1 MRILYI
7 DIDSLRPDHLGCYGY
22 HRNTSPNIDRVAQE
36 AVRFENCYVS
46 DSPCLPSR
54 TALFSGRFGFH
65 TGVVGHG
72 GTAAQPY
79 IEGAGRGFVDEYART
94 SWPSVLRQNGY
105 RTAAVS
111 SFGQRHA
118 AWHWHAGFHEVRDCG
133 GGGNEIAESV
143 TPLALDWLS
152 SYGQEENW
160 FLHVNYWDAHLHFR
174 TPLEYGNPFENDPPP
189 DWITQDYL
197 DQSQDACG
205 MRCAKDALGDGWG
218 SAADLQSYKDYPREP
233 AQLETLADVRQWID
247 GYDVAVH
254 YVDAHIGQLLRKLEA
269 LEVYDDT
276 AIIISA
282 DHGEHLGEL
291 NVWGGHHMAD
301 HWINHVP
308 LIFRWPGLQAGVYQ
322 GLQYQFDVAA
332 AVIELTG
339 GTVPANWDGVSCAA
353 ALHDGTDAGRDHLI
367 LSHAAMT
374 AQRAIRFSD
383 YICVRTYHDGYKL
396 LDPVLLFNVAGDPHE
411 THNLA
416 DEYPA
421 LVERALALLAD
432 WQASM
437 FASGRQATD
446 PMITV
451 LQEGGPFHSR
461 GRLPAYLE
469 RLRTSGRAH
478 LADQLAAKHMPART
492 NLPGPK
498 GR

>member
-22 HRNTSPNIDRVAQE
+22 HRNTSPNIDRVARQGI
-36 AVRFENCYVS
+36 RFENCYVS

-65 TGVVGHG
+65 SGVVGHG
-72 GTAAQPY
+72 GTASQPF
-79 IEGAGRGFVDEYART
+79 IEGPDRSFNDVFART

-118 AWHWHAGFHEVRDCG
+118 AWHWFAGFHQVLDCG
-133 GGGNEIAESV
+133 GGGNEIAEAV
-143 TPLALDWLS
+143 TPLALNWLDQ
-152 SYGQEENW
+152 YGSEDKW
-160 FLHVNYWDAHLHFR
+160 FLHVNYWDAHLHYR
-174 TPLEYGNPFENDPPP
+174 TPMEYGNPFENEPPP

-205 MRCAKDALGDGWG
+205 MRCAKEALGDGWG
-218 SAADLQSYKDYPREP
+218 SQADLESYKNYPREP
-233 AQLETLADVRQWID
+233 AQLQTLDDVRQWID
-247 GYDVAVH
+247 GYDVAIH
-254 YVDAHIGQLLRKLEA
+254 YVDSHIGMLLERLAA
-269 LEVYDDT
+269 LGVLDDT

-308 LIFRWPGLQAGVYQ
+308 MIVQWPGMPAGVYN

-332 AVIELTG
+332 AVIEFIG
-339 GTVPANWDGVSCAA
+339 GTVPGNWDGVSCAG
-353 ALHDGTDAGRDHLI
+353 ALRQNTDTGRDYLV

-374 AQRAIRFSD
+374 AQRSVRFDD

-396 LDPVLLFNVAGDPHE
+396 LDPIMLFNLRDDPHE
-411 THNLA
+411 MNNLA
-416 DEYPA
+416 MENPA
-421 LVERALALLAD
+421 LVDHALGLLAD
-432 WQASM
+432 WQAEM
-437 FASGRQATD
+437 FAKSKQSVD
-446 PMITV
+446 PLFTV
-451 LQEGGPFHSR
+451 LQEGEPYHTR

-469 RLRTSGRAH
+469 RLRSSGRAH
-478 LADQLAAKHMPART
+478 LADKLLERYQ
-492 NLPGPK
+492 G
-498 GR
+498 